1 MSPWAFC
8 SEEQESFFS
17 ASVVFGGHP
26 ARLRPNS
33 TCLFAQD
40 LFWGG
45 VTGISRSRNQS
56 AYALRVPNVFWQASR
71 EVLAARRGLAVR
83 KVTQLALRDLK
94 FCCATIQTNE

>member
-45 VTGISRSRNQS
+45 RDRYQPIEKPERLRTSR
-56 AYALRVPNVFWQASR
+56 P
-71 EVLAARRGLAVR
+71 
-83 KVTQLALRDLK
+83 
-94 FCCATIQTNE
+94 